1 MNIHLISKR
10 EAQLT
15 CLVAVWESAVRATH
29 LFLTEADI
37 KELVPEVKQG
47 LLAIDTLLGVYEEQ
61 QLVGFLG
68 IQNEKIE
75 MLFIDND
82 YRGKGYGKKLIEAAL
97 ENYVIHWVDVN
108 EQNPEA
114 LGFYQ
119 HMGFDIMQRSDMDE
133 QGRPFP
139 ILHLK
144 KA

>member
-1 MNIHLISKR
+1 
-10 EAQLT
+10 
-15 CLVAVWESAVRATH
+15 
-29 LFLTEADI
+29 
-37 KELVPEVKQG
+37 VKQG

-114 LGFYQ
+114 FGFYQ

>member
-1 MNIHLISKR
+1 LNIHLISKR

-15 CLVAVWESAVRATH
+15 YLVAIWESAVRATH
-29 LFLTEADI
+29 SFLTEADI

-114 LGFYQ
+114 FGFYQ